1 MDYPESR
8 IQNPESMNQDEISF
22 SDVIAYLEANGRW
35 LLLGGLCGPLL
46 ALVSAVALS
55 QYKADI
61 VMDNLFVGGNQ
72 GIGFTEWRSLSETL
86 PIMAGQLFEDRKA
99 AGEDIGDERFLSS
112 PEWWLKHAVPT
123 YGLSK
128 TDTKNLAAMEDDL
141 KGQSTRIVNIKISAE
156 GRTKSLALKRAETT
170 VEYLRRTSL
179 FLRLKNLLSAYQ
191 TEAKLQQVALQKE
204 LIDRDIELRYLD
216 ERIASLSALIASQT
230 KKNDG
235 GKISV
240 DVRNGEA
247 KFLPLDTQL
256 NALKLEVYSLEES
269 RTRTEEALVRTDLL
283 NRFLVEAKPTLDEN
297 KAANGLSLLTRLQV
311 IYDGLSASIPKAD
324 WVRRSAVERIHADL
338 IAIESRFSGQMPE
351 LSRSVQRKIPFL
363 PAVMGGA
370 FGGLLA
376 ALLITLFMTR
386 YRRYKLVA
394 RVGAGLLPR

>member
-22 SDVIAYLEANGRW
+22 SDVIAYLEAHGRW
-35 LLLGGLCGPLL
+35 LLLGGLCGPIL

-86 PIMAGQLFEDRKA
+86 PIIAGQIFEDRKA
-99 AGEDIGDERFLSS
+99 AGEDIEDERFLSS
-112 PEWWLKHAVPT
+112 PEWWSKHAVPT

-141 KGQSTRIVNIKISAE
+141 KGQSTRIVNVKISAE
-156 GRTKSLALKRAETT
+156 GPTKPLALKRAETT

-179 FLRLKNLLSAYQ
+179 FLRLKTLLNAYQ
-191 TEAKLQQVALQKE
+191 TEAKLQKVGLEKD
-204 LIDRDIELRYLD
+204 LIDRDIELRFLE
-216 ERIASLSALIASQT
+216 ERIQSLEALMMSQT
-230 KKNDG
+230 NKNDG
-235 GKISV
+235 GKIIV

-256 NALKLEVYSLEES
+256 NALKLEVDSLKESRKRLEE
-269 RTRTEEALVRTDLL
+269 AFVRNDLL
-283 NRFLVEAKPTLDEN
+283 DRFVVEAKPTLDEN
-297 KAANGLSLLTRLQV
+297 KAADGLSLLKKLQV
-311 IYDGLSASIPKAD
+311 IYDGLSVEIPQSD
-324 WVRRSAVERIHADL
+324 WVRRSAVERIHGDL
-338 IAIESRFSGQMPE
+338 VAIESRFSTQMPE

-363 PAVMGGA
+363 PAIMGGA
-370 FGGLLA
+370 FGGLLI
-376 ALLITLFMTR
+376 ALLTTLFMAR
-386 YRRYKLVA
+386 YRRYQLDALEKVSPH
-394 RVGAGLLPR
+394 PR

>member
-1 MDYPESR
+1 ML
-8 IQNPESMNQDEISF
+8 I
-22 SDVIAYLEANGRW
+22 
-35 LLLGGLCGPLL
+35 
-46 ALVSAVALS
+46 
-55 QYKADI
+55 K
-61 VMDNLFVGGNQ
+61 
-72 GIGFTEWRSLSETL
+72 
-86 PIMAGQLFEDRKA
+86 RKP
-99 AGEDIGDERFLSS
+99 SCN
-112 PEWWLKHAVPT
+112 K
-123 YGLSK
+123 
-128 TDTKNLAAMEDDL
+128 
-141 KGQSTRIVNIKISAE
+141 
-156 GRTKSLALKRAETT
+156 
-170 VEYLRRTSL
+170 
-179 FLRLKNLLSAYQ
+179 
-191 TEAKLQQVALQKE
+191 VALQKE

-216 ERIASLSALIASQT
+216 ERIASLSALITSQT

-256 NALKLEVYSLEES
+256 NALKVEVYSLEES

-386 YRRYKLVA
+386 YRRYQLDA